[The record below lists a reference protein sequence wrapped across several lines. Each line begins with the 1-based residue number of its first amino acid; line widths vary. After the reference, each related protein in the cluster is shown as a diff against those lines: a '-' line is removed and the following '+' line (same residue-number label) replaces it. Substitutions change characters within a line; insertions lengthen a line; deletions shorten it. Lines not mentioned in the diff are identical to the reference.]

1 MKKSTKRII
10 SSILSLAMVLSL
22 ASCGKKEETPPADG
36 TYKAQRNVVEMQ
48 HSASTINSDFPL

>member
-36 TYKAQRNVVEMQ
+36 TYKAGEYTGVGQGLSLI
-48 HSASTINSDFPL
+48 HI